1 MERHPTIFW
10 SPCAAHCIDL
20 MLEEIGKLEFV
31 KSCVERAKNICKFI
45 YNHAFVLSTMR
56 KYTGGKE
63 LARPGI
69 TRFASNFVT
78 LQSLLTSKDGLR
90 SMFVGQEWI
99 CSSYSTTTVGLD
111 VADCIFDEDGFWK
124 PAREILKVNLLQF
137 NI

>member
-10 SPCAAHCIDL
+10 SPCA
-20 MLEEIGKLEFV
+20 EEIDKFV

-69 TRFASNFVT
+69 TRFASNFIT
-78 LQSLLTSKDGLR
+78 LQSLLTSRDGLR
-90 SMFVGQEWI
+90 SMFVG
-99 CSSYSTTTVGLD
+99 
-111 VADCIFDEDGFWK
+111 
-124 PAREILKVNLLQF
+124 
-137 NI
+137 